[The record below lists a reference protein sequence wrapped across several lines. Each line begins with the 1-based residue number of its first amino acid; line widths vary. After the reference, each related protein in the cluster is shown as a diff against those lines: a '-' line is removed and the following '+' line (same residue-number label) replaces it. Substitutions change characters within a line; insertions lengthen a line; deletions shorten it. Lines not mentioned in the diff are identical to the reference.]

1 MGRGEDLGLLRSASC
16 SGTHHKHQQS
26 GCSPGLVA
34 TAAHAAPCSTLP
46 SVPQCLSLGTWRGR
60 HISSIRKGCPR
71 FQPPCTVQG
80 ASYLG
85 LWGGKNQ
92 AQVLEERGLSQSP
105 SEPGPRLPH
114 SSARPGQGVKLSP
127 ARCKAAPAAGESLAA
142 KPSYGLICP
151 AQARPAPAP
160 GPKQADTRSRT
171 HLVLPTPAPW
181 RGAAKHGSWQMP
193 ASSRAKAGKQQ
204 TWQPVVGYGIKHLCT
219 PPTGAQR
226 DPEGGERQ

>member
-1 MGRGEDLGLLRSASC
+1 MEGTSHQLHQEGLSQVPATLHRAGCQLPGAMGGE
-16 SGTHHKHQQS
+16 
-26 GCSPGLVA
+26 
-34 TAAHAAPCSTLP
+34 
-46 SVPQCLSLGTWRGR
+46 
-60 HISSIRKGCPR
+60 
-71 FQPPCTVQG
+71 
-80 ASYLG
+80 
-85 LWGGKNQ
+85 NQ
-92 AQVLEERGLSQSP
+92 AQVLEKRGLSQSP
-105 SEPGPRLPH
+105 SKPGPRLPH

-219 PPTGAQR
+219 RPTGAQR